1 METKKLNPE
10 ILNNLK
16 KIQKEGNEL
25 IDGFGLI
32 EYQIQDLKLKK
43 GLLIEKFK
51 ILKNQEKEVIEKLQS
66 EYGDGKIDL
75 DKGEFISMW
84 FF

>member
-75 DKGEFISMW
+75 DKGEFISM
-84 FF
+84 

>member
-25 IDGFGLI
+25 IDNFGLI

-43 GLLIEKFK
+43 ELLIDKFK

-75 DKGEFISMW
+75 DKGEFISM
-84 FF
+84 